1 MIRRFN
7 AVAAGLLLLLLLLI
21 ASKAAEPPPR
31 TISRSKQFVVYCPDP
46 AVRSRVAT
54 VAEDIKDDLLRLL
67 GEPDR
72 PRAPIVISL
81 RLATSPA
88 EAQSP
93 VALRFDV
100 TPEGSR
106 IEINVRIASDPAAVH
121 LQKHIVRALLLELA
135 YRERRLRGGEE
146 YVEAPWWL
154 VAGIV
159 ENFRRH
165 DRGLDPELFQRL
177 VETNRWPPIEQF
189 LAHHP
194 DDLGGAA
201 AGVDGACAIAL
212 IELLLEQPSG
222 RDGLA
227 RLVRQWPD
235 LHQDP
240 LAALG
245 RIFPALAGSDVQKW
259 WTLNL
264 ARFAASDRY
273 KGLSTEAT
281 DRELNALLHLDLAI
295 DKTGTRQIFAIAEFE
310 HFLKLRGARAAL
322 AGRHQAIL
330 DLSARAN
337 AIFRPVVHGYEQVL
351 AQLKRGKTRG
361 VRKRMAEIEVYRET
375 VLHRIGEIGDYL
387 NWYEAT
393 QLGVR
398 SQAFDSFLRAARE
411 VEQDQNRAATTEAIA
426 RYLDELQKHL

>member
-1 MIRRFN
+1 MRRPL
-7 AVAAGLLLLLLLLI
+7 AALAACLLLLTQ
-21 ASKAAEPPPR
+21 AGAVDQRAR
-31 TISRSKQFVVYCPDP
+31 TTSRSKQFVIYCQDA
-46 AVRSRVAT
+46 AVRGRVAT

-72 PRAPIVISL
+72 ARGPIVISL
-81 RLATSPA
+81 QAAATPA
-88 EAQSP
+88 AATTP
-93 VALRFDV
+93 VTLLFQA
-100 TPEGSR
+100 TPQGPR
-106 IEINVRIASDPAAVH
+106 IEINVQIGDDPAAVH

-135 YRERRLRGGEE
+135 YRERPLHGGDQ

-154 VAGIV
+154 VAGAV
-159 ENFRRH
+159 ESFRRR
-165 DRGLDPELFQRL
+165 DLGLDADLFHRL
-177 VETNRWPPIEQF
+177 VETNRLPPIEQF

-201 AGVDGACAIAL
+201 AAVDGACAMAL

-222 RDGLA
+222 RDRLA

-235 LHQDP
+235 LHDDP
-240 LAALG
+240 IAALG
-245 RIFPALAGSDVQKW
+245 RTFPALAHGDVEKW

-273 KGLSTEAT
+273 KGLSTAQT
-281 DRELNALLHLDLAI
+281 DRELNELLDVELAV
-295 DKTGTRQIFAIAEFE
+295 DKAGTKQTFHIGEFE
-310 HFLKLRGARAAL
+310 TFLKLRGARAAL
-322 AGRHQAIL
+322 ARRHHAII

-337 AIFRPVVHGYEQVL
+337 AIFRPVVNGYEQVL
-351 AQLKRGKTRG
+351 AQLQRGKTRG
-361 VRKRMAEIEVYRET
+361 VRKRIVEIEVYREA

-398 SQAFDSFLRAARE
+398 SHAFDSFLRAARE
-411 VEQDQNRAATTEAIA
+411 VEQDQSRAAGSDAIA
-426 RYLDELQKHL
+426 RYLDELQTHF